1 MTSVRPAIALA
12 VGFEVVFVALLA
24 LQDGNW
30 QTSPV
35 SSEIGVLVASVVAAA
50 ACVRAGRAE
59 PQRRGGWALLAG
71 ALAMWSTAN
80 ALRADRLR
88 EGLEVGFVPIAEVL
102 GIVAPVVAT
111 VAVLWLSR
119 SLADR
124 SNRVRLVLDGA
135 LIATGSLFAMW
146 ALAPELASPAAGRSQ
161 LLEIVVMARPGVA
174 VAAAAIAAIALARS
188 RKQERPTLGLVAA
201 GLVMVALADGTLS
214 EASVAGVDLPRVIVL
229 GAWLAAYLFFGLAAV
244 QPAPPPAKVAIAFDD
259 IARAPMSTLLLPY
272 FPLVAAG
279 AVTAFRILV
288 GWPFDARL
296 AVDGLVL
303 VSLVVSR
310 QLVALFDNRRLVRSL
325 HTTVKELRQREREL
339 RHQALHDGLTG
350 LANRLLFFDRVQHA
364 IARSRRRGG
373 RPPAVLY
380 LDLDGFKGVNDHFGH
395 ATGDLLLVRVAE
407 RLRSCVRADET
418 VARLGGDEFALVI
431 DNADGR
437 AAHVVAQ
444 RLLDVLTQPYELGDV
459 KVTLGA
465 SIGIAHA
472 EPDVDTVDT
481 IVRRADACMYRAKAG
496 GKGQVI
502 DDRSPP
508 ADDPVLTPA
517 G

>member
-1 MTSVRPAIALA
+1 MTIRPAIAVA
-12 VGFEVVFVALLA
+12 VAFEVAFVGLLA
-24 LQDGNW
+24 LQDSSW

-35 SSEIGVLVASVVAAA
+35 ASEIGVLVAAVIAAA
-50 ACVRAGRAE
+50 ACIRAGRTA
-59 PQRRGGWALLAG
+59 PDRRGGWALIAG

-80 ALRADRLR
+80 ALRAERLR
-88 EGLEVGFVPIAEVL
+88 DGLEAGFVPIADVL
-102 GIVAPVVAT
+102 GLVAPIVAIVG
-111 VAVLWLSR
+111 VLTLCR
-119 SLADR
+119 SLSDR
-124 SNRVRLVLDGA
+124 SNRVRLVLDGSLVA
-135 LIATGSLFAMW
+135 AASLFAMW
-146 ALAPELASPAAGRSQ
+146 ALAPEIPSPPAGRSRI
-161 LLEIVVMARPGVA
+161 LEIVVMAHPGVA
-174 VAAAAIAAIALARS
+174 VAAAAIAALALARS

-214 EASVAGVDLPRVIVL
+214 EASVAGVDLPRVMVL

-272 FPLVAAG
+272 IPLVAAG
-279 AVTAFRILV
+279 AVAAFRLLI

-296 AVDGLVL
+296 TADGLL
-303 VSLVVSR
+303 LISLVVSR
-310 QLVALFDNRRLVRSL
+310 QLVSLFDNRRLVRSL
-325 HTTVKELRQREREL
+325 HSTVKELRQREREL

-364 IARSRRRGG
+364 MARSRRRNG

-380 LDLDGFKGVNDHFGH
+380 LDLDGFKDVNDHFGH

-431 DNADGR
+431 DDADGR
-437 AAHVVAQ
+437 AAHVVAK

-472 EPDVDTVDT
+472 EPDADTVDT

-496 GKGQVI
+496 GKGQVV
-502 DDRSPP
+502 DDRMPP
-508 ADDPVLTPA
+508 ADDPVLTPT